1 MANPNDEPLRARGR
15 PATPETA
22 LRAALAQATLALLL
36 DGGYAAATVDAVAKR
51 AGVAKNPVSLC
62 RQPRRTGGAGG
73 KRLDR
78 GVSAGLRP
86 GCRAAGGGCA
96 AVGKGLQAIAQQV
109 LSAEAVGMFRL
120 LQSEFPG
127 REGLLESYQR
137 NGIQRGRA
145 TVADWLQ
152 RQQQCG
158 WLRERDWAQTSD
170 LLLAMTIAE
179 PLRQMTLG
187 LLPPGS
193 AIDERIAAAVALVMP
208 GLLGE
213 VKTKRADESALE
225 RECRY
230 RLGPAFTSFR
240 PPG

>member
-1 MANPNDEPLRARGR
+1 MANLNEEPLRARGR

-22 LRAALAQATLALLL
+22 LRAALTQATLALLL

-51 AGVAKNPVSLC
+51 AGVAKKTLYRFAANRDELVAQAVSGWTEAF
-62 RQPRRTGGAGG
+62 QPAFAQDAGG
-73 KRLDR
+73 
-78 GVSAGLRP
+78 
-86 GCRAAGGGCA
+86 CE
-96 AVGKGLQAIAQQV
+96 AVAPLLEKGLKAVAQQV

-120 LQSEFPG
+120 LQSDFPG
-127 REGLLESYQR
+127 REALLDSYQS

-145 TVADWLQ
+145 TVADWLR
-152 RQQQCG
+152 RQQQYG
-158 WLRERDWAQTSD
+158 WLLARDWAQTSD

-208 GLLGE
+208 GLLRGE
-213 VKTKRADESALE
+213 NADCAAL
-225 RECRY
+225 
-230 RLGPAFTSFR
+230 
-240 PPG
+240 

>member
-1 MANPNDEPLRARGR
+1 MANPNEEPLRARGR

-22 LRAALAQATLALLL
+22 LRAALTQATLALLL

-51 AGVAKNPVSLC
+51 AGVAKKTLYRFAANRDELVAQTVSGWTEAF
-62 RQPRRTGGAGG
+62 QPAFAQDAGRREAVAPLLETGL
-73 KRLDR
+73 K
-78 GVSAGLRP
+78 
-86 GCRAAGGGCA
+86 
-96 AVGKGLQAIAQQV
+96 AVAQQV

-120 LQSEFPG
+120 LQSDFPG
-127 REGLLESYQR
+127 REALLDSYQR

-145 TVADWLQ
+145 TVADWLR
-152 RQQQCG
+152 RQQQYG
-158 WLRERDWAQTSD
+158 WLLARDWAQTSD

-208 GLLGE
+208 GLLRGE
-213 VKTKRADESALE
+213 NA
-225 RECRY
+225 ECAT
-230 RLGPAFTSFR
+230 L
-240 PPG
+240 

>member
-1 MANPNDEPLRARGR
+1 MANPNEEPLRARGR

-22 LRAALAQATLALLL
+22 LRDALTQATLALLL

-51 AGVAKNPVSLC
+51 AGVAKKTLYRFAANRDELVAQAVSGWTEAFKPAFA
-62 RQPRRTGGAGG
+62 QDAGRREAVAPLLETGL
-73 KRLDR
+73 K
-78 GVSAGLRP
+78 
-86 GCRAAGGGCA
+86 
-96 AVGKGLQAIAQQV
+96 AVAQQV

-120 LQSEFPG
+120 LQSDFPG
-127 REGLLESYQR
+127 REALLDSYQR

-145 TVADWLQ
+145 TVADWLR
-152 RQQQCG
+152 RQQQYG
-158 WLRERDWAQTSD
+158 WLLARDWAQTSD

-208 GLLGE
+208 GLLRGE
-213 VKTKRADESALE
+213 NA
-225 RECRY
+225 ECAT
-230 RLGPAFTSFR
+230 L
-240 PPG
+240 

>member
-1 MANPNDEPLRARGR
+1 MANPNEEPLRARGR

-51 AGVAKNPVSLC
+51 AGVAKKTLYRFAANRDELVAQAVSGWTDAF
-62 RQPRRTGGAGG
+62 QPAFAQDAG
-73 KRLDR
+73 RWE
-78 GVSAGLRP
+78 
-86 GCRAAGGGCA
+86 
-96 AVGKGLQAIAQQV
+96 AVAPLLEKGLKAVAQQV

-127 REGLLESYQR
+127 REALLDSYQR
-137 NGIQRGRA
+137 NGILRGRA
-145 TVADWLQ
+145 TVADWLR

-170 LLLAMTIAE
+170 LLLGMAIAE

-208 GLLGE
+208 GLLAEG
-213 VKTKRADESALE
+213 
-225 RECRY
+225 
-230 RLGPAFTSFR
+230 
-240 PPG
+240 

>member
-86 GCRAAGGGCA
+86 RCRAAGGGCA
-96 AVGKGLQAIAQQV
+96 AVGKRAAGHRAAG
-109 LSAEAVGMFRL
+109 AECGSGGHVPAAAKRI
-120 LQSEFPG
+120 PG

-213 VKTKRADESALE
+213 E
-225 RECRY
+225 
-230 RLGPAFTSFR
+230 
-240 PPG
+240 

>member
-22 LRAALAQATLALLL
+22 LRATLAQATLALLL

-86 GCRAAGGGCA
+86 RCRAAGGGCA

-127 REGLLESYQR
+127 REGCW
-137 NGIQRGRA
+137 RA
-145 TVADWLQ
+145 T
-152 RQQQCG
+152 
-158 WLRERDWAQTSD
+158 
-170 LLLAMTIAE
+170 
-179 PLRQMTLG
+179 
-187 LLPPGS
+187 S
-193 AIDERIAAAVALVMP
+193 ATVFSAA
-208 GLLGE
+208 GRRWRTGC
-213 VKTKRADESALE
+213 SASSSAGGCVSATG
-225 RECRY
+225 RK
-230 RLGPAFTSFR
+230 PATCCWR
-240 PPG
+240 

>member
-86 GCRAAGGGCA
+86 DAGQRAAVA
-96 AVGKGLQAIAQQV
+96 PLLEKGLQAIAQQV

-127 REGLLESYQR
+127 REGVAGELPAQR
-137 NGIQRGRA
+137 YSARPGDG
-145 TVADWLQ
+145 
-152 RQQQCG
+152 G
-158 WLRERDWAQTSD
+158 
-170 LLLAMTIAE
+170 
-179 PLRQMTLG
+179 G
-187 LLPPGS
+187 L
-193 AIDERIAAAVALVMP
+193 AAAPAAVRVA
-208 GLLGE
+208 
-213 VKTKRADESALE
+213 A
-225 RECRY
+225 
-230 RLGPAFTSFR
+230 
-240 PPG
+240 

>member
-1 MANPNDEPLRARGR
+1 MANPNEEPPRARGR

-51 AGVAKNPVSLC
+51 AGVAKKTLYRFAANRDELVAQAVSGWTEAF
-62 RQPRRTGGAGG
+62 QSAFAQDAGQ
-73 KRLDR
+73 
-78 GVSAGLRP
+78 
-86 GCRAAGGGCA
+86 RAAVA
-96 AVGKGLQAIAQQV
+96 PLLEKGLQAIAQQV

-127 REGLLESYQR
+127 REALLDSYQR
-137 NGIQRGRA
+137 NGIQRGRT

-158 WLRERDWAQTSD
+158 WLCERDWAQTSD
-170 LLLAMTIAE
+170 LMLAMTIAE

-208 GLLGE
+208 GLLAEG
-213 VKTKRADESALE
+213 
-225 RECRY
+225 
-230 RLGPAFTSFR
+230 
-240 PPG
+240 